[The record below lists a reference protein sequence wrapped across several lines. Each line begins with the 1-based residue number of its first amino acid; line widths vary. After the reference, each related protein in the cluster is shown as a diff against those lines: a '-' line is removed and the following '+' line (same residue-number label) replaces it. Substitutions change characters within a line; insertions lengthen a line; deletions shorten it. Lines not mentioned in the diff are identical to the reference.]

1 MWNATCLRNFK
12 LDTLCALKGRF
23 KDPFAKENKMDF
35 RMGLLPKLSLM
46 APHLKGG
53 GLISDWLILEIVM
66 GVF

>member
-1 MWNATCLRNFK
+1 MWNASCLRNFK

-35 RMGLLPKLSLM
+35 RMGLLPKLTLM

-53 GLISDWLILEIVM
+53 GLFSDWLILEIVM